1 MFKEKI
7 TSVPEM
13 DIANE
18 FPFAN
23 CSDYQVITEFS
34 TSKTRVLE
42 FLSNNNFSK
51 EMFQHINKV
60 T

>member
-1 MFKEKI
+1 MFKEEI

-34 TSKTRVLE
+34 NPKPG
-42 FLSNNNFSK
+42 F
-51 EMFQHINKV
+51 
-60 T
+60 